1 MGVGG
6 GLVAREPGGERIL
19 AGQGQPFVLGS
30 PCRRPGSGWEP
41 SLASAG
47 VLGCF
52 LLRCP
57 TSGSHA
63 FWQAAARRYE
73 LYPHFRAEASPK
85 RLWKLFAA
93 YTTRSPLSD
102 L

>member
-1 MGVGG
+1 M
-6 GLVAREPGGERIL
+6 
-19 AGQGQPFVLGS
+19 
-30 PCRRPGSGWEP
+30 P

-73 LYPHFRAEASPK
+73 LYPHGFRASIAEASSEAMCGIHDKKP
-85 RLWKLFAA
+85 L
-93 YTTRSPLSD
+93 LSD